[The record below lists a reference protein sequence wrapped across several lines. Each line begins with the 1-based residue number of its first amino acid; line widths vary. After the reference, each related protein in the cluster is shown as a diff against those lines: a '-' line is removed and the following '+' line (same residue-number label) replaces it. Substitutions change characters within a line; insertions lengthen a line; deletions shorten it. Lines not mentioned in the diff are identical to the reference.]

1 MTVQFSVTVRNGWL
15 DSTETNIGASP
26 KLQIRTGAQPV
37 NCAAA
42 ATGTLL
48 TEITCPTDWMA
59 AASAGTKVLAGSW
72 TVAAVAAG
80 AAAHYRIVDSAG
92 TTCHEQGSVTL
103 TGGGGD
109 MTLDNT
115 SIAAAQVVTIT
126 DKTLTAGGA

>member
-48 TEITCPTDWMA
+48 AEVTCPADWMA

-80 AAAHYRIVDSAG
+80 TAAQYRIVDNAG

-115 SIAAAQVVTIT
+115 SIAAAQVVAIT
-126 DKTLTAGGA
+126 AKTLTAGGA

>member
-42 ATGTLL
+42 AAGTLL
-48 TEITCPTDWMA
+48 SDITCPADWMA
-59 AASAGTKVLAGSW
+59 AASAGTKVLADSW

-80 AAAHYRIVDSAG
+80 TAAHYRIVDNAG

-115 SIAAAQVVTIT
+115 NIAVAQVVTIT
-126 DKTLTAGGA
+126 AKTLTAGGA